1 MRSLDDLVLDLSRVI
16 KKEEMLGMKTYINLS
31 FRLKDLA
38 VDTHLQQI
46 ISALQIIPAL
56 AR

>member
-1 MRSLDDLVLDLSRVI
+1 MSSLDDLVLDLSRVI
-16 KKEEMLGMKTYINLS
+16 KKEEMLGMKRYINLS
-31 FRLKDLA
+31 FRLKDFA
-38 VDTHLQQI
+38 VVTHLQQI